1 MPRDGPG
8 QAKRGRVKRE
18 YGEDE
23 PKGAKSVTAPATV
36 SGERTPKATGHQPG
50 KVGRAETRE
59 SGDLPS
65 CKKPTVPG
73 GVPRKENVMTIPHD
87 RPRPAVSQEQMRH
100 NILVCQACRHT
111 GSPCL
116 PGIELLTKLRAAIQ
130 ASGLGAAFEVSGT
143 ACLAACARRG
153 YQPCT
158 VAWRASDC
166 APAYSGPAALR
177 SV

>member
-1 MPRDGPG
+1 
-8 QAKRGRVKRE
+8 
-18 YGEDE
+18 
-23 PKGAKSVTAPATV
+23 
-36 SGERTPKATGHQPG
+36 
-50 KVGRAETRE
+50 
-59 SGDLPS
+59 
-65 CKKPTVPG
+65 
-73 GVPRKENVMTIPHD
+73 MTIPHD

-158 VAWRASDC
+158 VAWRASEKATWAFGDIDPD
-166 APAYSGPAALR
+166 ADIEALVEFSRLYSARENGWAKAGDWPETLQERALARIPAAIVVTEAGALQ
-177 SV
+177 